1 MIRPIFY
8 EDDAV
13 VVLDQALL
21 PDREVY
27 VKCRTVEDAAR
38 AITSM
43 QVRGA
48 PLIGVTAAYG
58 MALAARGCRGGEAE
72 FLACYD
78 KAGRLLAS
86 TRPTAVNLFW
96 GIESMKRFAAT
107 VSSLPYEERNAAL
120 LDEARRIHAEDT
132 AMCRAMGR
140 HGAGLLADGET
151 VMTHCNAGAL
161 ATAGY
166 GSALGVFRAA
176 REAGLSV
183 NIVARET
190 RPLLQGS
197 KLTAWELITDGFEVT
212 VIPDNAGAH
221 MMKRG
226 LIDRVIT
233 GADRIAANGDTAN
246 KIGTYD
252 LAIIARHHGIPFHI
266 VAPYSTIDFSL
277 PDGSGIPIEE
287 RDADEIRRMG
297 DIPLTP
303 ATARVYNP
311 AFDVTPAELITSI
324 INEEGV
330 ATAPYTESLKRLCG
344 DKP

>member
-1 MIRPIFY
+1 M
-8 EDDAV
+8 
-13 VVLDQALL
+13 LDQALL
-21 PDREVY
+21 PGKEVY
-27 VKCRTVEDAAR
+27 VKCRTVEEAAST
-38 AITSM
+38 ITSM

-58 MALAARGCRGGEAE
+58 MALAARTCLGDETE
-72 FLACYD
+72 FLACLE
-78 KAGRLLAS
+78 KAGRLLAA

-96 GIESMKRFAAT
+96 GIETMKRFAAT
-107 VSSLPYEERNAAL
+107 ISHLPHEERAAAL
-120 LDEARRIHAEDT
+120 MKEAQRVHAEDT
-132 AMCRAMGR
+132 EMCRAMGR
-140 HGAGLLADGET
+140 HGAQLLNDGET

-176 REAGLSV
+176 REAGLNI

-197 KLTAWELITDGFEVT
+197 RLTAWELITDGFEVT

-277 PDGSGIPIEE
+277 ADGSGIPIEE
-287 RDADEIRRMG
+287 RDKDEIRRME

-303 ATARVYNP
+303 PTARVYNP
-311 AFDVTPAELITSI
+311 AFDVTPAGLIASI
-324 INEEGV
+324 VTEEGV
-330 ATAPYTESLKRLCG
+330 ATAPLGDSLKRLCG